1 MVRNLGAWNHHPTTT
16 TNRLVLW
23 LALLAYCRV
32 AFHLSMARML
42 GSHGLLFFL
51 VVAVSFLSFFPSRL
65 LQLPPPPPNVSRLP
79 TVGRRPTNLSLVPLV
94 TNAVSAHLNVTFVDD
109 S

>member
-1 MVRNLGAWNHHPTTT
+1 VCVWTCVDVCVCVCVCVWTSKMVRNLGAWNHHPTTT

-51 VVAVSFLSFFPSRL
+51 VVAVSFLSFFPSFL
-65 LQLPPPPPNVSRLP
+65 LVFS
-79 TVGRRPTNLSLVPLV
+79 
-94 TNAVSAHLNVTFVDD
+94 
-109 S
+109 